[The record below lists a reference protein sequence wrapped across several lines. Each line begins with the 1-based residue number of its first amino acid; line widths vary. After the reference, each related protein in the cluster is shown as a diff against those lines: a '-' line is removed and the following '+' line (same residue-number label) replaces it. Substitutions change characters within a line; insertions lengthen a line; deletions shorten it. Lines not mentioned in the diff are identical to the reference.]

1 MTEVE
6 DWPLAMRAARGD
18 MDAFTQLIRR
28 YERPVIGFCYR
39 MTGSRSDAE
48 DVAQETFL
56 RLYRA
61 LTRITQQAS
70 FSTLVFGIAR
80 NAALNHL
87 RGRKRHTRKIAA
99 FEQAPPWPANQAQR
113 PDQGAHS
120 RDVAALLEAGLAAL
134 PLELREALILREYQ
148 EFDYQRIAEVL
159 GCPVGTVRSRI
170 ARAREQMRRYLLAN
184 GDELL

>member
-1 MTEVE
+1 MMQVE
-6 DWPLAMRAARGD
+6 DWPLVMQAARGD

-28 YERPVIGFCYR
+28 YQQPVIGFCYR

-48 DVAQETFL
+48 DVAQETFM

-61 LTRITQQAS
+61 LKRLKPQVS
-70 FSTLVFGIAR
+70 FTTVVFGIAR

-87 RGRKRHTRKIAA
+87 RGRGRHARKIAA
-99 FEQAPPWPANQAQR
+99 FEQAVPWPANQAPR
-113 PDQGAHS
+113 PDHSAYS

-134 PLELREALILREYQ
+134 PLELREALVLREYQ
-148 EFDYQRIAEVL
+148 GFDYQRIADVL

-170 ARAREQMRRYLLAN
+170 ARAREQLRRYVLAC
-184 GDELL
+184 GDDVL